1 MIEYQTKEGDTM
13 RIINISKTEFEKLRL
28 LCTSLESDLYIYD
41 KDIVLKKLDENLK
54 DRFDNK
60 IYTIS
65 ELSKN
70 KDIINIPELVIPE
83 SLLKVENEI
92 MGFTMK
98 YIQGPTL
105 ENILKSEE
113 YTIKQ
118 KIEYL
123 KQIGII
129 LEKMKSVRNSTPIK
143 NFYLNDMHEGNF
155 ILNKKT
161 NKIHVIDLDSSK
173 IGNNETGCAKY
184 LTPLNKITT
193 VPKYKK
199 LEYPIFGGY
208 FEIDENTDLYCYII
222 MVLNYIYGSNISKLY
237 IKEYY
242 DYLEYLLKLGI
253 SKELID
259 KLSYIYTNQD
269 NENIYEYLDELIPY
283 YEKTNRKVYEN
294 KM

>member
-13 RIINISKTEFEKLRL
+13 RITNISKTEFEKLRL

-41 KDIVLKKLDENLK
+41 KDIVLKRLDENLK

-60 IYTIS
+60 ICTIS

-83 SLLKVENEI
+83 SLVKVENEI

-105 ENILKSEE
+105 ENILKSDE
-113 YTIKQ
+113 YSIKQ

-123 KQIGII
+123 KQIGVI
-129 LEKMKSVRNSTPIK
+129 LEKMKYVRKNTK
-143 NFYLNDMHEGNF
+143 VNNFYLNDMHEGNF
-155 ILNKKT
+155 ILNKET

-173 IGNNETGCAKY
+173 IGLNKTVCAKY
-184 LTPLNKITT
+184 LTPLNKITA

-208 FEIDENTDLYCYII
+208 FEINENTDLYCYII

-269 NENIYEYLDELIPY
+269 NENIYEYLDEFILY

-294 KM
+294 KI